1 MLFLVAVLMLQASAE
16 RLIDMSHSVGEHSA
30 IFIGYRPFERT
41 KFHKGWQNAEKN
53 LWIES
58 FDVSFNEHMS
68 THMDAPR
75 HFNPDKKTVD
85 EIPIEDLVGPAIA
98 IDMKERAAS
107 QDNAELAME
116 DVQKWIDENG
126 PIPDKAI
133 IFVNTGWGVRYHN
146 KTAYFGTDTNE
157 TSNMRFPGLSIEVAK
172 FFANHYNET
181 GRRIVGVGIDT
192 PSLDP
197 GNSTT
202 YPAHVI
208 LQAEDIFLL
217 EHVANIEE
225 LPAIGAE
232 SYTIPTSDSTLRRA
246 KMLFLV
252 AVLMLQASAERLID
266 MSHSVGEHSSIFVGY
281 RPFERT
287 RFHKG
292 WQNDEKNL
300 WVESF
305 DVSFNEHMS
314 THMDAPRHF
323 NPDKKTV
330 DEIPIEDLVGPGNL
344 ILVLI
349 KLL

>member
-1 MLFLVAVLMLQASAE
+1 
-16 RLIDMSHSVGEHSA
+16 
-30 IFIGYRPFERT
+30 
-41 KFHKGWQNAEKN
+41 
-53 LWIES
+53 
-58 FDVSFNEHMS
+58 
-68 THMDAPR
+68 
-75 HFNPDKKTVD
+75 
-85 EIPIEDLVGPAIA
+85 
-98 IDMKERAAS
+98 MKERAAS

-146 KTAYFGTDTNE
+146 RTAYFGTDTNE
-157 TSNMRFPGLSIEVAK
+157 ISKLRFPGLSIEVAK

-232 SYTIPTSDSTLRRA
+232 VTVLPIKFTKGTGGPTRILARIPDSVPRNTPSSSSTSSSTPSTSSSSPFISSSTPSVTSSTPSTSLSTPS
-246 KMLFLV
+246 V
-252 AVLMLQASAERLID
+252 SSSTPSISSSTPSISSNTPSVSSSTPSVSSNTSISA
-266 MSHSVGEHSSIFVGY
+266 
-281 RPFERT
+281 
-287 RFHKG
+287 
-292 WQNDEKNL
+292 
-300 WVESF
+300 
-305 DVSFNEHMS
+305 
-314 THMDAPRHF
+314 
-323 NPDKKTV
+323 
-330 DEIPIEDLVGPGNL
+330 
-344 ILVLI
+344 
-349 KLL
+349 